1 MCQKFGLEKLNIFQL
16 SEYPCN
22 NIYDIFLAWA
32 WLAKPKAIVIVYQLF
47 RPCHAFTEITEK
59 KKNRGKVRTTACKA
73 YQCAS
78 KKARGNKNIFSVE
91 HDS

>member
-1 MCQKFGLEKLNIFQL
+1 MLQDLGYLFVNHFVTFR
-16 SEYPCN
+16 
-22 NIYDIFLAWA
+22 FLAWA

-47 RPCHAFTEITEK
+47 RPCHAFTEITE

>member
-1 MCQKFGLEKLNIFQL
+1 MDDC
-16 SEYPCN
+16 
-22 NIYDIFLAWA
+22 LAWA

-59 KKNRGKVRTTACKA
+59 RKKRGKVRTTACKA

>member
-1 MCQKFGLEKLNIFQL
+1 MTADLHFCRQTITNIF
-16 SEYPCN
+16 S
-22 NIYDIFLAWA
+22 LAWA

-59 KKNRGKVRTTACKA
+59 KKKPRKSANHSLQSISMRF
-73 YQCAS
+73 
-78 KKARGNKNIFSVE
+78 KKGIGNKNIFSVE